1 MKTKINDWDASEVLD
16 SQEMIT
22 AYMQEALE
30 SGDQEIILTAIA
42 DIAKAQGMTEIAKK
56 SGLSRQNLY
65 RALSPSADPK
75 FSTVQKVVEALGC
88 RLSVVN

>member
-22 AYMQEALE
+22 AYMQEAPE

-42 DIAKAQGMTEIAKK
+42 KM
-56 SGLSRQNLY
+56 LSEN
-65 RALSPSADPK
+65 P
-75 FSTVQKVVEALGC
+75 
-88 RLSVVN
+88 N